1 MNTVVD
7 FINNWLIFVII
18 GVVFI
23 WLIIQ
28 GIRYDKKHFDL
39 MVNDEVYRLCYSYTE
54 DMIEKGLIR
63 MNKVQKLGGSI
74 VVIEDGEIK
83 QVIRKTSVFNISKS
97 QREYEI
103 RLEDGTREMIICKGL
118 SEAAADEEMNKLY
131 QSLKTI

>member
-23 WLIIQ
+23 WLIVQ

-39 MVNDEVYRLCYSYTE
+39 MVNDEVYRLCYSYTD
-54 DMIEKGLIR
+54 DMMNKGLIR

-74 VVIEDGEIK
+74 VVIEDSEIK

-103 RLEDGTREMIICKGL
+103 KLEDGTREMIICKGL